1 MSLPALSNLCLQTSL
16 ETGSLN
22 DEHRDKRQKPADRVQ
37 LFVSE
42 ESEVISGERGIF
54 HSGCISVVEMAIA
67 KVVCDAFLKSK
78 VPGAAPFHELLGRMV
93 KLNLHGF
100 RILLSRVHT
109 MVEAMYANNS
119 KNSDVEKC
127 KAAHELMDHPIGFLG
142 VTEERASMYKAFL
155 LSYIAERDI
164 SEADLLNNSPYNE
177 CYLGDEDDETL
188 CPSNSSLHEGV
199 DSITQE
205 YFKVPHQY
213 AFSAII
219 WDYPLRAYATNRAGT
234 PVCVGI
240 VMVHRE
246 QEDNWVDSK
255 HMQRDAIRMQG
266 IVGCAIYRTFYHAP
280 IGNTFLRYV
289 QNVAAREGRIIL
301 VAPISNLLWEDKL
314 RAAENVV
321 IGMAAHARVCT

>member
-37 LFVSE
+37 LFVSD
-42 ESEVISGERGIF
+42 ESEVIYGERGIF

-78 VPGAAPFHELLGRMV
+78 VPGAAPFHELLGRLV
-93 KLNLHGF
+93 RLNLHGF

-109 MVEAMYANNS
+109 VVEAMYANNS
-119 KNSDVEKC
+119 NNSDVEKC
-127 KAAHELMDHPIGFLG
+127 KAAHDLMDHPIQFMG

-177 CYLGDEDDETL
+177 DYLGDEDDGEL
-188 CPSNSSLHEGV
+188 GPSNSSLHEGV

-205 YFKVPHQY
+205 YFKVPHRY
-213 AFSAII
+213 AFSKIM

-240 VMVHRE
+240 VMIHRE
-246 QEDNWVDSK
+246 GKDRSGLDLE
-255 HMQRDAIRMQG
+255 RDAIRMQG
-266 IVGCAIYRTFYHAP
+266 IVGCAIYRTFYRAP
-280 IGNTFLRYV
+280 IGNTFLRYL
-289 QNVAAREGRIIL
+289 QDLAAREGRIIV

-321 IGMAAHARVCT
+321 IGMAAHARVCI